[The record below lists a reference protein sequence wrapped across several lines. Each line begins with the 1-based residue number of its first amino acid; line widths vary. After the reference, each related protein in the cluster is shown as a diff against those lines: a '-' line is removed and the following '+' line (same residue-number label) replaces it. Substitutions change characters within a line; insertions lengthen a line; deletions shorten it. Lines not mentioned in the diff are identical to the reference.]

1 MRRRVQED
9 IVLSNGLKL
18 KKGDRVGVDS
28 CRMWDEAYHQDPLKY
43 DAERFL
49 KMRQQ
54 PGNEHFAQ
62 LVTTSSNHLAFGSEL
77 FRSCLEHTLR

>member
-1 MRRRVQED
+1 MRRRVQDD

-28 CRMWDEAYHQDPLKY
+28 CRMWDATYHEDPLKY

-54 PGNEHFAQ
+54 SGKEHLAQ
-62 LVTTSSNHLAFGSEL
+62 FVTTSSNHLAFG
-77 FRSCLEHTLR
+77 